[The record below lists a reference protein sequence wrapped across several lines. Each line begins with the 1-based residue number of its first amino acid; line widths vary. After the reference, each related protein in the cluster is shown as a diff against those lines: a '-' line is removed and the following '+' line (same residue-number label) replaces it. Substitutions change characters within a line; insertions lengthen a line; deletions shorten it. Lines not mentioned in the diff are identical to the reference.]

1 MASLQQDLAQA
12 NRRAEG
18 CERQATDALAALQRA
33 RQEAHMM
40 QQSRESLALEL
51 AALRERADEADE
63 LRGSLYEMQRGLD
76 EAQRVRADLEAE
88 SARAASLEAELEDV
102 RRRHEKEL
110 ESMQQRQEASP
121 PASVVPREDLAAAN
135 ANNLKLI
142 AEIESQ
148 ELELE
153 RLFTEGRLLA
163 SRASDLEHEN
173 AAWRVRCDGL
183 EEQNERLQEML
194 QESAQWGG
202 GGADDDDADPVA
214 KAARLERLWRQ
225 EQASSAAL
233 ANALKRAEGDA
244 MGAVGAQAELQR
256 LFVPI
261 LATIDER
268 LKARREA

>member
-1 MASLQQDLAQA
+1 
-12 NRRAEG
+12 
-18 CERQATDALAALQRA
+18 
-33 RQEAHMM
+33 MM

-173 AAWRVRCDGL
+173 SAWRVRCDGL

-194 QESAQWGG
+194 QESAHWGG
-202 GGADDDDADPVA
+202 GDADDDDDDPVA